1 MSGTTTT
8 AGNLGTKK
16 GTNHLPP
23 YTNEQ
28 LAQMSIDEINA
39 NWEDVKESLRI
50 IYDQQQKANEE
61 RS

>member
-1 MSGTTTT
+1 M
-8 AGNLGTKK
+8 
-16 GTNHLPP
+16 PP
-23 YTNEQ
+23 YTFEQ